1 MIWMDVNGGTK
12 LERTQIEEAFWWALK
27 ELMPRK
33 QNLDVT
39 IELTDTGDSACGY
52 WTGDKGD
59 SHFIDIQT
67 GQETSD
73 LITAL
78 FHEMVHVRQCERNV
92 LMDDT
97 LPYYERP
104 YEIEAYQLQEE
115 LWNRYSKKAIPL
127 TRQSIKK
134 DTMTIC

>member
-52 WTGDKGD
+52 WTGDKGH

-127 TRQSIKK
+127 TGQSIKK

>member
-1 MIWMDVNGGTK
+1 MDINGGTE
-12 LERTQIEEAFWWALK
+12 LERTQVEDAFWFALK

-39 IELTDTGDSACGY
+39 IELTDTGDSACG
-52 WTGDKGD
+52 WWLGDKGGEH
-59 SHFIDIQT
+59 SIELQT

-78 FHEMVHVRQCERNV
+78 FHEMVHVRQCERSV

-104 YEIEAYQLQEE
+104 YEVEAYTLQEE
-115 LWNRYSKKAIPL
+115 LWNRYQKRSNV
-127 TRQSIKK
+127 K
-134 DTMTIC
+134 DTTTIC